1 MQKAQTMLDQIQ
13 ADQNPNDKV
22 VFLLICH
29 NMGMC
34 FQKLGVLDDCAVMLE
49 KCLKYLEQD
58 QIREYF
64 NDASQPSLRLKFL
77 KYKCKTHMQICALYS
92 QTHKHRE
99 AALHANE
106 AICLS
111 HFFIH
116 DAEN

>member
-1 MQKAQTMLDQIQ
+1 M
-13 ADQNPNDKV
+13 
-22 VFLLICH
+22 
-29 NMGMC
+29 
-34 FQKLGVLDDCAVMLE
+34 E
-49 KCLKYLEQD
+49 KCLKYLEQE
-58 QIREYF
+58 QIQAYF

-111 HFFIH
+111 HFLIH
-116 DAEN
+116 DAENQCAHLTKELIQDKPLSEVSIIGELKHSLL